1 MVDANVGEKDSNKL
15 SGPVFSE
22 KACCSKLPSNVL
34 TSYDL
39 LCTVWDP
46 DLQSWL
52 ETCLVFWFEHA
63 QNVGEVVRLVC
74 VVHVATRQIVQR
86 LPE

>member
-1 MVDANVGEKDSNKL
+1 MVDATVRDKDSNKL

-22 KACCSKLPSNVL
+22 KACCLKLPSNVL

-52 ETCLVFWFEHA
+52 ETCLGFGLNTLRMW
-63 QNVGEVVRLVC
+63 VRWCGSFVLSM
-74 VVHVATRQIVQR
+74 
-86 LPE
+86 LPQDR